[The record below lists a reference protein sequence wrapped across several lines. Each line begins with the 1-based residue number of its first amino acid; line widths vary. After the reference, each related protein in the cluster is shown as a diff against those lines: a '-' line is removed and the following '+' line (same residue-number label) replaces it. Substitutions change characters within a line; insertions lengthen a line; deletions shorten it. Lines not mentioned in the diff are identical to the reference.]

1 MLEQVPDFTLEEGMT
16 IVIQPNVVTPDESAG
31 VQTGE
36 LVAVRP
42 GGAERLHDYER
53 GLLRIG

>member
-1 MLEQVPDFTLEEGMT
+1 MT
-16 IVIQPNVVTPDESAG
+16 IVIQPNVVTPDETAG

-36 LVAVRP
+36 LIAVTAY
-42 GGAERLHDYER
+42 GAERLHEYER